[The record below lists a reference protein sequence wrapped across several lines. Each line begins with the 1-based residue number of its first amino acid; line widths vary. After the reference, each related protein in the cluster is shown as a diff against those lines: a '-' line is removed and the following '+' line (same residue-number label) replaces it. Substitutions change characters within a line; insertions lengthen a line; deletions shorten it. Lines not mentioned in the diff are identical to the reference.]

1 MILKR
6 KYVKELPFQIHG
18 KARLLRGNI
27 ASVPAWITWSNVDK
41 VPYFR
46 SVFPGP
52 VSLRCHSFPSSPR
65 RPFNFSLPSQWLHC
79 QSVSFV
85 KTINHTKKKREKKK
99 ALWGELWL
107 SAGCLSYLKSV
118 SFIFCIAFSLWL
130 DSDDWQSLTDMMFF
144 SLFLHKTYFCI
155 FTLKNLLLSVMQF
168 CYSWVYIYTD
178 IHIFLYPPP
187 FFPLISSV
195 LMFRNPHLRSII
207 DYIMWT
213 AISFLHLCMNWDF
226 CKNAFTVLVCKIYV

>member
-1 MILKR
+1 MILKLT
-6 KYVKELPFQIHG
+6 KLLWIQIRRLDANMWKNFLFKFME
-18 KARLLRGNI
+18 KAGLLRGNI
-27 ASVPAWITWSNVDK
+27 AGVPAWITWSNVDK

-46 SVFPGP
+46 SVFPSP
-52 VSLRCHSFPSSPR
+52 VRLRCHSFPSSPR

-85 KTINHTKKKREKKK
+85 KTINHTKKEKKK

-130 DSDDWQSLTDMMFF
+130 DSDDWQSLTDKMFF
-144 SLFLHKTYFCI
+144 SPFLHKTYFCI

-187 FFPLISSV
+187 FSFDFLCANVQKSTSTQYYRLYNV
-195 LMFRNPHLRSII
+195 DSYLFFTFMYELR
-207 DYIMWT
+207 
-213 AISFLHLCMNWDF
+213 FL
-226 CKNAFTVLVCKIYV
+226 